1 MVFKKYQ
8 CFMTVLKRKGS
19 CNGIKMLILWKIL
32 VMEKIEKSSR
42 LGSVDALR
50 GFALLAIVLL
60 HNLEHYN
67 IFGNPLADSGVMRWL
82 DKASYD
88 AIFFLLA
95 GKAYA
100 TFSLLFGFSFF
111 IQLRNARERGCDFR
125 ARFAWRMFL
134 LFCFSQFHALF
145 YNGDILL
152 LYSVCGL
159 ILIPAANW
167 KDRTVLIVASVLM
180 LQPYAWAKVF
190 YGLAHPDY
198 VDANNAFAQF
208 AIKAEQ
214 VGRSGNIWQ
223 MLADNIWNGQLYSN
237 FWQVEAGRLF
247 QTPALFLYGMWLG
260 RRKMFEK
267 SARSVSFW
275 KKALLVAVLAAV
287 PLYFLCR
294 LVPQHIE
301 TVTVLA
307 YYCIAVPMVYN
318 FAFMVMLVSLF
329 MLFWF
334 RAGDGYRWQKF
345 ITPYGRMSL
354 TNYIFQSIFG
364 VIIYY
369 HFGLGLYDKIGN
381 FGSVLVGLGI
391 FTAQWLFS
399 SWWLRTHR
407 QGPLEYLW
415 KKGTWICSR
424 KS

>member
-1 MVFKKYQ
+1 
-8 CFMTVLKRKGS
+8 
-19 CNGIKMLILWKIL
+19 MLIQKNS
-32 VMEKIEKSSR
+32 ER

-67 IFGNPLADSGVMRWL
+67 IFGAPHASSSILQWL
-82 DKASYD
+82 DRFSYD
-88 AIFFLLA
+88 SIFFLLA

-111 IQLRNARERGCDFR
+111 IQLRNARARGCDFR

-159 ILIPAANW
+159 ILIPAASW
-167 KDRTVLIVASVLM
+167 KDRTVLIVATVLM
-180 LQPYAWAKVF
+180 LQPYAWAKVL

-214 VGRSGNIWQ
+214 TGRNGNLLQ

-260 RRKMFEK
+260 RKQMFVK
-267 SARSVSFW
+267 SVESVVFW
-275 KKALLVAVLAAV
+275 KKTLIVAFVAAI
-287 PLYFLCR
+287 PLYILCR
-294 LVPQHIE
+294 EVPGHIE
-301 TVTVLA
+301 SVTVLA

-318 FAFMVMLVSLF
+318 FSFMCVLVSLF
-329 MLFWF
+329 MLVWF
-334 RAGDGYRWQKF
+334 RSADGLKWQRF
-345 ITPYGRMSL
+345 IMPYGRMSL
-354 TNYIFQSIFG
+354 TNYIFQSILG

-369 HFGLGLYDKIGN
+369 HFGFGMYDKIGN
-381 FGSVLVGLGI
+381 FGSLLVGIGI
-391 FTAQWLFS
+391 FAVQWLFS
-399 SWWLRTHR
+399 KWWLGRHK

-415 KKGTWICSR
+415 KKGTWINFQKCV
-424 KS
+424 